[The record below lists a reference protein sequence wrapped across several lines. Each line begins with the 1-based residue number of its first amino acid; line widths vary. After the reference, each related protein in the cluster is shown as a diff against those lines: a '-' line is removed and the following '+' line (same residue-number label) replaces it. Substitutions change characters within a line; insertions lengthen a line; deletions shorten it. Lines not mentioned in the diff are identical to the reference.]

1 MRTANRR
8 WHFLIGLNY
17 RDSRPIYEQI
27 KDNYKRLILSGG
39 IAAGDKLPSVREL
52 ASQLAINPNTI
63 QRAYRE
69 LESEG
74 FIYTVP
80 GKGSFAGEI
89 KGVDPAEVDRLLSD
103 FDKLVSK
110 LILLGVK
117 RDTLCA
123 RIMDREEKQN
133 DRN

>member
-1 MRTANRR
+1 M
-8 WHFLIGLNY
+8 IGLNY

-89 KGVDPAEVDRLLSD
+89 KSVDPAEVDRLLSD
-103 FDKLVSK
+103 FDKLISK

>member
-1 MRTANRR
+1 M
-8 WHFLIGLNY
+8 IGLNY

-89 KGVDPAEVDRLLSD
+89 KSVDPAEVDRLLSD